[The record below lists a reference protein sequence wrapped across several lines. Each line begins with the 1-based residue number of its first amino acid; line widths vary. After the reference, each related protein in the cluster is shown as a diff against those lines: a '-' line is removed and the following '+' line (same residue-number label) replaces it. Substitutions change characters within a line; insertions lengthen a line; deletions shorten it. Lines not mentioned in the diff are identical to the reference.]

1 MSVLDLPRR
10 MTIQVGNFK
19 INPDSIASAS
29 DEEANR
35 EAGNPGSSLTYP
47 LGRLHLSQDLHIRI
61 FHIHLSVS
69 LRNTRR
75 HLVSHDGKQVVH
87 QLILLPKQ

>member
-29 DEEANR
+29 DDEANR

-47 LGRLHLSQDLHIRI
+47 LGRLHLSQASRLKVD
-61 FHIHLSVS
+61 
-69 LRNTRR
+69 T
-75 HLVSHDGKQVVH
+75 
-87 QLILLPKQ
+87 